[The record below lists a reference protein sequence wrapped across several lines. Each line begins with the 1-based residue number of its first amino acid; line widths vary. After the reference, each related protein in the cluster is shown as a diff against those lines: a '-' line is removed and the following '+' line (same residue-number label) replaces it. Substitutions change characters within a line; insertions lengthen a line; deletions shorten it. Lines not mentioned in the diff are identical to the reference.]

1 MVRCAV
7 VEDERENRDML
18 RDYIFRFNRE
28 KNILLWPFFYSNAA
42 DFLSSAEKYD
52 LVLMDIRMPGLSGMD
67 AARILR
73 ERDEGVQ
80 IVFITSLA
88 SYALQGYEVGALNYI
103 VKPVSYPD
111 FALKLARTLK
121 RVKDSRTD
129 IHISGR
135 GKVINL
141 SADDILYLEASGH
154 GVFYHTSGGT
164 LCRRLSLASC
174 EEELPEYFCRTNSCY
189 IVNLL
194 LADSLEGS
202 CITVGQEKLRI
213 SEPRLGY
220 VRKRWTEIREG
231 S

>member
-42 DFLSSAEKYD
+42 EFLSSAEKYD
-52 LVLMDIRMPGLSGMD
+52 LVLMDIRMPGLNGMD

-121 RVKDSRTD
+121 RVTDSRTD

-141 SADDILYLEASGH
+141 SADEIFRSLRPRGLLSHLRRHFMPPLIPRLLRRRAA
-154 GVFYHTSGGT
+154 GVFLQNEQLLYSQSAP
-164 LCRRLSLASC
+164 CRQS
-174 EEELPEYFCRTNSCY
+174 
-189 IVNLL
+189 
-194 LADSLEGS
+194 
-202 CITVGQEKLRI
+202 
-213 SEPRLGY
+213 
-220 VRKRWTEIREG
+220 
-231 S
+231 